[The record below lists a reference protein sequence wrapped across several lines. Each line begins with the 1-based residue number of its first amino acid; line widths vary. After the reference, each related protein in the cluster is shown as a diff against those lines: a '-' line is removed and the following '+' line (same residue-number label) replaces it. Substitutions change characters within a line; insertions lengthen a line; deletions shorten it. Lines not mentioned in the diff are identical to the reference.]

1 MQKIKSQGMK
11 ERDWIKV
18 EDRVPESDDS
28 VLVYDDTYGVLVA
41 DYDPFWG
48 FTNYEHGDL
57 DHVTHW
63 MELVLPSVEPIAK

>member
-28 VLVYDDTYGVLVA
+28 VLVYDDRHGVLVA

-48 FTNYEHGDL
+48 FTSHEHGDL

-63 MELVLPSVEPIAK
+63 MELVLPNDR